1 MIEKGDTVLAG
12 VSGGSDSMAMLRILK
27 KLQQELGITLRVVH
41 VKNGKRGEEAD
52 RDSNFGE
59 KICREWEIQCKVY

>member
-1 MIEKGDTVLAG
+1 MEKEVLAYIRQNKMIEKGDTVLAG

-41 VKNGKRGEEAD
+41 VHL
-52 RDSNFGE
+52 SL
-59 KICREWEIQCKVY
+59 IHI